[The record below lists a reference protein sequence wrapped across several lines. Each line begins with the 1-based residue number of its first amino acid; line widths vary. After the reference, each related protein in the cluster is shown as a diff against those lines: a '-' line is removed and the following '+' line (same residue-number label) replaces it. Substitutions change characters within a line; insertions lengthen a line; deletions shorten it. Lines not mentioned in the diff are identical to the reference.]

1 MKIFTLN
8 NDNNENSNLV
18 KRKTIYKNI
27 SDSYCTITKSEIGVS
42 NMYILDVNIE
52 MTPAY
57 GYQFVTGHAFDTS
70 GNLFVYFSGLFNAN
84 NVQIMI
90 HYSKI

>member
-1 MKIFTLN
+1 MI
-8 NDNNENSNLV
+8 ENSNLV

-42 NMYILDVNIE
+42 NMYVLDVNIE
-52 MTPAY
+52 RTPAY

-70 GNLFVYFSGLFNAN
+70 GNLFVYFSGSFNAN